1 MDFERRDNLLF
12 RYVYNEKGALFPIA
26 VALLFIVTSLLT
38 YYVMGYEAQLKTYNA
53 LEIVN
58 VRATISI
65 LGEIRNNM

>member
-1 MDFERRDNLLF
+1 MDFGRRDSSLF
-12 RYVYNEKGALFPIA
+12 RYVHNEKGALFPIA
-26 VALLFIVTSLLT
+26 IALLFIFTSLLT
-38 YYVMGYEAQLKTYNA
+38 YYVMGYEVQLKTYNA